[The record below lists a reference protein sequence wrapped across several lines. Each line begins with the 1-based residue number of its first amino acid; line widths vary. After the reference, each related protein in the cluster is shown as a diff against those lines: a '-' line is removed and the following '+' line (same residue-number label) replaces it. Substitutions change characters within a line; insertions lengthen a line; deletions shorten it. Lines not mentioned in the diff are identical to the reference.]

1 MTYCTKKTFSS
12 GGWCLDGTD
21 RSILLSYLAPESEAA
36 EAFFFFLSTYHF
48 QLRFCPIAG
57 SNPLHPPKRNP
68 PRSNDLLDPN
78 PAASLRIRAGF
89 SLEVVVRVGAR
100 LDFDSTKVVFRGI
113 TRLGSRF
120 SLCREGEQTSRQIY
134 QSFVSRSELAFG
146 IVQPVKIVQPDLYIL
161 L

>member
-1 MTYCTKKTFSS
+1 
-12 GGWCLDGTD
+12 
-21 RSILLSYLAPESEAA
+21 
-36 EAFFFFLSTYHF
+36 
-48 QLRFCPIAG
+48 
-57 SNPLHPPKRNP
+57 
-68 PRSNDLLDPN
+68 
-78 PAASLRIRAGF
+78 
-89 SLEVVVRVGAR
+89 